1 MSEKREL
8 DSIRVINLLVQ
19 NGISGAQ
26 LDYSGGGD
34 DGDIDEITFS
44 DYGGH
49 QEIAKL
55 CETYFYEHAYPFI
68 SGYENNEGGSG
79 VLYFDGEDK
88 QIWLRHT
95 WNLSRELGELEVV
108 QALACEDLAL
118 KAAAFGATVVE
129 TEVDEDCTVYEAD
142 LRHGNKIIH
151 GLPGIQD
158 FLTEFKQVAEN
169 KILRHLRGELPEGA
183 GDLQLLVDEGILRFR
198 WAEFS
203 DPDTETERFLVYK
216 QERDSS

>member
-8 DSIRVINLLVQ
+8 DSIRIMNLLVQ
-19 NGISGAQ
+19 NGISGAR

-34 DGDIDEITFS
+34 SGDIDEITFS
-44 DYGGH
+44 DHGGH

-55 CETYFYEHAYPFI
+55 CETYFYEHAYRFI
-68 SGYENNEGGSG
+68 SGFENNEGGSG
-79 VLYFDGEDK
+79 VLDFDVEDK

-95 WNLSRELGELEVV
+95 WNLSRELGELVV
-108 QALACEDLAL
+108 LKAVACEDLAL

-129 TEVDEDCTVYEAD
+129 TEVYEDCTVYEAN
-142 LRHGNKIIH
+142 LRHGNKIIY

-158 FLTEFKQVAEN
+158 FLTEFTQVAEN
-169 KILRHLRGELPEGA
+169 KILRHLDGEFQEGA
-183 GDLQLLVDEGILRFR
+183 GDIQLLVDEGILRFR
-198 WAEFS
+198 WAELS